1 MAKKKEESWIT
12 RHWRP
17 MMAMQYFT
25 VCLFDFVFGH
35 IANYI
40 FFAMTSQPFVAWIPQ
55 TIQGGGVYH
64 FAMGAVL
71 GVAAWTRGQEK
82 ITRINQFGDEE
93 IMESS
98 STSQTPME

>member
-1 MAKKKEESWIT
+1 MAY
-12 RHWRP
+12 
-17 MMAMQYFT
+17 QYFF

-40 FFAMTSQPFVAWIPQ
+40 FFATTSHPYVAWIPQ
-55 TIQGGGVYH
+55 TVQGGGVYH
-64 FAMGAVL
+64 FAMGAIL